1 MAASAAAIVP
11 TPYSSTAIVS
21 VSNSSSSDSGRVSH
35 VGSTGVLAAAKR
47 GECAVV
53 PCHFMDPGASDI
65 YDDGTHSR
73 SSNEAIVRD
82 YELERMGLD
91 RPVRSDTRD
100 FSYGS

>member
-1 MAASAAAIVP
+1 
-11 TPYSSTAIVS
+11 
-21 VSNSSSSDSGRVSH
+21 
-35 VGSTGVLAAAKR
+35 
-47 GECAVV
+47 
-53 PCHFMDPGASDI
+53 MDPGASDI

-91 RPVRSDTRD
+91 RPVRSDSRD